1 MTAAGVG
8 VGIVAGRWL
17 LNQPMLAKLPGNSA
31 DPKDKWVRMAYL
43 VGISV
48 LGGYAL
54 RRVSPSLAKGVALS
68 GLAAVGIDL
77 ASTASQKLLTSGTAA
92 YLDGPNV
99 QGVGRLLGPRNH
111 SAVQMFSALP
121 QQRQNAFPSSRFSV
135 R

>member
-1 MTAAGVG
+1 MTAAGIG
-8 VGIVAGRWL
+8 VGIVAGKFL
-17 LNQPMLAKLPGNSA
+17 LNQPMLAKLPGNTA
-31 DPKDKWVRMAYL
+31 DPKDKWMRYAYL

-77 ASTASQKLLTSGTAA
+77 AASASQKLTSGTAA

-121 QQRQNAFPSSRFSV
+121 QQRQNAFPSSRFAV